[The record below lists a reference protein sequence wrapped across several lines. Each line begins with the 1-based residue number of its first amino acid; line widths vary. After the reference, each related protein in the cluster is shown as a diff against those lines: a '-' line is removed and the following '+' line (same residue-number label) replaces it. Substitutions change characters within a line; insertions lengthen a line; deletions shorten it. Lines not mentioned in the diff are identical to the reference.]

1 MSVEI
6 FAALIEVVPQPG
18 TEHIFDGYPGA
29 YTNFYALANSESDF
43 RAIADQAIQSLGLS
57 IREVDQVLVV
67 EPDEQSPRIQALLG
81 ELSESSP
88 WIRDTFHTYE
98 SSE

>member
-1 MSVEI
+1 M
-6 FAALIEVVPQPG
+6 
-18 TEHIFDGYPGA
+18 
-29 YTNFYALANSESDF
+29 
-43 RAIADQAIQSLGLS
+43 QSLGLS
-57 IREVDQVLVV
+57 IREVDQALVV